1 MSNENHKFPSQK
13 NLENLFNYYKD
24 KRYKEAEKL
33 AISITKRFPKHPFSW
48 KVLGEIFRLKN
59 KFSDSLKAT
68 QTSIEVNSQ
77 DHEAHNNLGITLK
90 LLGKLED
97 AKISFQK
104 AIELK
109 SDFGY
114 AHSGLA
120 FILKELGKLEDA
132 KISFQKAIK
141 LKSDLDNSYYH
152 LGKIFFFNKDYKKAT
167 ENFFLSN
174 HKKSK
179 IEILKCKFEENDK
192 NGFYKQLDYLIKK
205 NEVNAII
212 GSLICRAKNKYGISR
227 KNPFCK
233 FPLEYL
239 YKTNLIERYDFKNTF
254 VKTIKN
260 ILDTS
265 NISYKSQN
273 LLINGV
279 QTSGNIMANN
289 DDFIKEIKKIILLEV
304 ENYRTYFKD
313 SEEGFIKNWPASY
326 DISAWIISM
335 KNGGRLRPHI
345 HDSGWLSGSIYI
357 NVPPKLDANSGN
369 LVICLDDEKDDA
381 MSNKNKV
388 SSYNLISKFLNYI
401 KLRMA
406 GLSSTDV
413 QKKNLSP
420 KKENQKKII
429 NVVTGNLCL
438 FPSSLFHYTIPFESK
453 EKRVV
458 LAFDINPK

>member
-59 KFSDSLKAT
+59 KLSDSLKAT

-104 AIELK
+104 AIE
-109 SDFGY
+109 
-114 AHSGLA
+114 
-120 FILKELGKLEDA
+120 
-132 KISFQKAIK
+132 

-239 YKTNLIERYDFKNTF
+239 YKTNLIERYNFKNTF

-304 ENYRTYFKD
+304 ENYRAYFKD

-406 GLSSTDV
+406 GLSSADV

-420 KKENQKKII
+420 KKENKKKII